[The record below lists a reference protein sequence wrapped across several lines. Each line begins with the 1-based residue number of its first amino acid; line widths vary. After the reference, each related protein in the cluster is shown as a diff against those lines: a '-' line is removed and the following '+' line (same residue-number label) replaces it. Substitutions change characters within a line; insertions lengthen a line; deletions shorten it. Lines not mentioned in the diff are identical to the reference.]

1 MPSLGEAPS
10 GGAEAF
16 WLLLR
21 FSKVTRRQGGT
32 LSSRYRSNGYV
43 CGQKILAACQAAI
56 ASRLAPTFFS
66 ELFSGIAFTINP
78 LWERAC
84 SRKWCAIKIDVG

>member
-32 LSSRYRSNGYV
+32 LSGHHRSNGYV
-43 CGQKILAACQAAI
+43 LSQKILTNCQAAI
-56 ASRLAPTFFS
+56 ASKLAPTVECVHPIGRF
-66 ELFSGIAFTINP
+66 AV
-78 LWERAC
+78 R
-84 SRKWCAIKIDVG
+84 